1 MKQSSLSK
9 FLVKTNVEESFKQA
23 EKLVQAKKKARIEQK
38 QKVNETDDVEL
49 TIESS
54 EKVFQIH
61 QQHREVVAK
70 QLNALDQFENQSNHV
85 SKYFNQ
91 SLLPTK
97 QSQFLNEKNSIEKTI
112 QQKSKTTT
120 KSKHNQNNLL
130 VKLNNIFESD
140 GILNSTKGIELIQNE
155 FVVDDEE
162 NKQEENQE
170 KSNKIQKS
178 KSKFIFLCFLNCFY
192 YYILL

>member
-9 FLVKTNVEESFKQA
+9 FLVKTNIEESFKQA

-38 QKVNETDDVEL
+38 QKVNDNVDDVEL

-97 QSQFLNEKNSIEKTI
+97 QSQFLNETNSIEKTI
-112 QQKSKTTT
+112 HKTTT
-120 KSKHNQNNLL
+120 NSKNNQNNL
-130 VKLNNIFESD
+130 
-140 GILNSTKGIELIQNE
+140 
-155 FVVDDEE
+155 
-162 NKQEENQE
+162 
-170 KSNKIQKS
+170 
-178 KSKFIFLCFLNCFY
+178 
-192 YYILL
+192 